1 MLHLPPLHATKA
13 HNTLLPILIDAHGQ
27 RSTLFAELATWSQLF
42 AQAHI
47 NYVGVTQWFYGRGVA
62 AFRSSACA
70 YQGVAQWFYGRG
82 KHFARTLTIKHPK
95 SCDNDHSRKRVYRQ
109 QKQVGFP

>member
-1 MLHLPPLHATKA
+1 MLHLPPLHAHDATKA

-47 NYVGVTQWFYGRGVA
+47 NYVGVAQWFYGRGVA
-62 AFRSSACA
+62 AFRSSAC
-70 YQGVAQWFYGRG
+70 GRG
-82 KHFARTLTIKHPK
+82 TMVLWAW
-95 SCDNDHSRKRVYRQ
+95 
-109 QKQVGFP
+109 